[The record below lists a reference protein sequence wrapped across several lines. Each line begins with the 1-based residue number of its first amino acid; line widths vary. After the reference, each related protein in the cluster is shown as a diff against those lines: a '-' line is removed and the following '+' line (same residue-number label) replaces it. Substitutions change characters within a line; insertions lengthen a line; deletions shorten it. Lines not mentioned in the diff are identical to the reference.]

1 MDFEA
6 QHQGSSVSEAPCAG
20 KSVRYI
26 PWVYTLTAFL
36 KGILVSQLK
45 NPPISYA
52 VRSNLGCWFSGSRAR
67 GRELRN
73 EDKYWIL

>member
-6 QHQGSSVSEAPCAG
+6 QNQGSSVNEPSCAG

-26 PWVYTLTAFL
+26 LRVDTLTALL

-52 VRSNLGCWFSGSRAR
+52 VRSNPGCWFSGSRAK
-67 GRELRN
+67 GRELR
-73 EDKYWIL
+73 K